1 MNTKIKR
8 SRKWPAFRRAYLKG
22 YKECFAC
29 GRLKTFF
36 CWIYA
41 HHILPYYV
49 NSKLELDQTNLIPLC
64 RRCHL
69 LLGHLGSW
77 DMVNL
82 GAAADISNFRDKIEQ
97 WKNRS
102 GSL

>member
-1 MNTKIKR
+1 MIVKIKR
-8 SRKWPAFRRAYLKG
+8 SKKWPTFRRAYLKG

-29 GRLKTFF
+29 GRSKNLF
-36 CWIYA
+36 IRLAA
-41 HHILPYYV
+41 HHILPYYIE
-49 NSKLELDQTNLIPLC
+49 SKLELDQTNLIPLC

-77 DMVNL
+77 DRINL
-82 GAAADISNFRDKIEQ
+82 SASIDISHIRDKIEQ
-97 WKNRS
+97 WKNRC